1 MGNEELKVQDKQV
14 VHQDSEATKP
24 GNFFV
29 PVVDIFET
37 EGQVTV
43 IAEMP
48 GVDNTGVDVSLED
61 DVLTIRG
68 HREEDTSGDRM
79 ILQEYENGGYQRK
92 FTVSESIDQDQI
104 QASMSGGLLKVI
116 LPKATPAQPRKIEVQ
131 AG

>member
-1 MGNEELKVQDKQV
+1 MGKEELKVQEKQV

-29 PVVDIFET
+29 PAVDIFET
-37 EGQVTV
+37 EEQVTV

-61 DVLTIRG
+61 DVLTICG
-68 HREEDTSGDRM
+68 NREEDTSSDRM

-92 FTVSESIDQDQI
+92 FTVSESIDQGKI
-104 QASMSGGLLKVI
+104 QASMSGGLLRVI
-116 LPKATPAQPRKIEVQ
+116 LPKAAPTQPRKIEVQ